1 MCMDGYNMVGGMYG
15 GMVLFNVLAIGLII
29 LVYLWIVKLWREVN
43 RKR

>member
-1 MCMDGYNMVGGMYG
+1 MCMDGYMMGGFYG

-29 LVYLWIVKLWREVN
+29 LVYLWIVKLWKEVN